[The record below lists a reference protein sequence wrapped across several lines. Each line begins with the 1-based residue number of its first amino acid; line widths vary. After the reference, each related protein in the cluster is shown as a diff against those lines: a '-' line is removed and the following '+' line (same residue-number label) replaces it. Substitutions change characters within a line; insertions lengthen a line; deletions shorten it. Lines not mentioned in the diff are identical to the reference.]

1 MKCIALDFDGTL
13 TEKDNKINLEAIWS
27 ASMIER
33 MGIQVILV
41 SGRSS
46 QEMFF
51 LAKHTGLS
59 PYVVGENGGT
69 IQTSPSTIKLLAS
82 KEKPSMAFEYLSKN
96 LDNVEI
102 LDTFPRHT
110 EIVMKR
116 TFDIEAG
123 KKLLEEKNMD
133 VDLVDSKY
141 SFHITEKNINKSTG
155 FKKIIDEL
163 GLKANECIAIG
174 DSETDM
180 PLFEMCGY
188 SIAVQNAS
196 ETVKKT
202 ATHVT
207 KFSRGKGTVE
217 ALQHIADKFLKIN
230 LDDRQH

>member
-13 TEKDNKINLEAIWS
+13 TEEDNKINLEAIWA

-59 PYVVGENGGT
+59 PYAVGENGGT
-69 IQTSPSTIKLLAS
+69 IQTSPSTMELLAD

-96 LDNVEI
+96 LDNVEL

-110 EIVMKR
+110 EIVMQR

-123 KKLLEEKNMD
+123 KKLLKEKNMD

-141 SFHITEKNINKSTG
+141 SFHITEKNINKSVG
-155 FKKIIDEL
+155 FKKLIDKL
-163 GLKANECIAIG
+163 GLKAEDCIVIG
-174 DSETDM
+174 DSETDV
-180 PLFEMCGY
+180 PLFDMCGY

-196 ETVKKT
+196 ENVKKS
-202 ATHVT
+202 ATYVT
-207 KFSRGKGTVE
+207 KSSRGKGAVE
-217 ALQHIADKFLKIN
+217 AMKHIADKFLKIK
-230 LDDRQH
+230 LDDK

>member
-13 TEKDNKINLEAIWS
+13 TEEDNKINLEAIWA
-27 ASMIER
+27 ASMIKR

-69 IQTSPSTIKLLAS
+69 IQTSPSTMELLAD

-96 LDNVEI
+96 LDNVEL

-110 EIVMKR
+110 EIVMQR

-123 KKLLEEKNMD
+123 KKLLKEKNMD

-141 SFHITEKNINKSTG
+141 SFHITEKNINKSVG

-163 GLKANECIAIG
+163 GLKAEDCIAIG
-174 DSETDM
+174 DSETDV
-180 PLFEMCGY
+180 PLFDMCGY

-196 ETVKKT
+196 ESVKES
-202 ATHVT
+202 ATYVT
-207 KFSRGKGTVE
+207 KSSRGKGAVE
-217 ALQHIADKFLKIN
+217 AMKHIADKFLKIK
-230 LDDRQH
+230 LDDK

>member
-13 TEKDNKINLEAIWS
+13 TEEDNKINLEAIWA

-59 PYVVGENGGT
+59 PYAVGENGGT
-69 IQTSPSTIKLLAS
+69 IQTSPSTMELLAD

-96 LDNVEI
+96 LDNVEL

-110 EIVMKR
+110 EIVMQR

-123 KKLLEEKNMD
+123 KKLLKEKNMD

-141 SFHITEKNINKSTG
+141 SFHITEKNINKSVG
-155 FKKIIDEL
+155 FKKIIDKL
-163 GLKANECIAIG
+163 GLKAEDCIAIG
-174 DSETDM
+174 DSETDV
-180 PLFEMCGY
+180 PLFDMCGY

-196 ETVKKT
+196 ESVKES
-202 ATHVT
+202 ATYVT
-207 KFSRGKGTVE
+207 KSSRGKGTVE
-217 ALQHIADKFLKIN
+217 AMKHIADKFLKIK
-230 LDDRQH
+230 LDDK

>member
-133 VDLVDSKY
+133 VDLRNFSQYPRHLHTFGGQANPGKYDSP
-141 SFHITEKNINKSTG
+141 
-155 FKKIIDEL
+155 KKCL
-163 GLKANECIAIG
+163 
-174 DSETDM
+174 
-180 PLFEMCGY
+180 PLW
-188 SIAVQNAS
+188 
-196 ETVKKT
+196 KP
-202 ATHVT
+202 HP
-207 KFSRGKGTVE
+207 
-217 ALQHIADKFLKIN
+217 
-230 LDDRQH
+230 

>member
-13 TEKDNKINLEAIWS
+13 TEEDNKINLEAIWA
-27 ASMIER
+27 ASMIKR

-69 IQTSPSTIKLLAS
+69 IQTSPSTMELLAD

-96 LDNVEI
+96 LDNVEL

-110 EIVMKR
+110 EIVMQR

-123 KKLLEEKNMD
+123 KKLLKERNMD

-141 SFHITEKNINKSTG
+141 SFHITEKNINKSVG

-163 GLKANECIAIG
+163 GLKAEDCIAIG
-174 DSETDM
+174 DSETDV

-196 ETVKKT
+196 ESVKES
-202 ATHVT
+202 ATYVT
-207 KFSRGKGTVE
+207 KSSRGKGAVE
-217 ALQHIADKFLKIN
+217 AMKHIADKFLKIK
-230 LDDRQH
+230 LDDK

>member
-13 TEKDNKINLEAIWS
+13 TEADNRINLEAIWS
-27 ASMIER
+27 ASIIER

-51 LAKHTGLS
+51 LANHTGLS

-96 LDNVEI
+96 LDNVEL

-123 KKLLEEKNMD
+123 RKLLKEKNMN
-133 VDLVDSKY
+133 VELVDSQY
-141 SFHITEKNINKSTG
+141 SFHITEKNINKSVG
-155 FKKIIDEL
+155 FKQIINKLKIKPND
-163 GLKANECIAIG
+163 CIAIG
-174 DSETDM
+174 DSETDI

-196 ETVKKT
+196 EIVKKT
-202 ATHVT
+202 ATYIT
-207 KFSRGKGTVE
+207 KFSRGKGAKE
-217 ALQHIADKFLKIN
+217 ALQHVADKFLKIN
-230 LDDRQH
+230 LDDKQH